1 MWATDG
7 ATPIGR
13 TLGAGIAALFVA
25 GSAQTAPATPHT
37 ITQADVERARQQ
49 HRMPTE
55 AELARV
61 PVPGAPR
68 IENLPQPVTH
78 LPVDFEAISKGFES
92 QAGAQAMAMSPR
104 KAGQRV
110 MIFVSFGMPTAALDR
125 LAAQAERL
133 GAILVLRGLVN
144 GSIVDTAARIRT
156 LIGTRK
162 VGVQIDP
169 QAFDRFGIAQTPSF
183 VLVESDDVTGRCARE
198 SCSQNLR
205 FAKVAGDVSLAY
217 ALRHLTAA
225 VKPDAPVAA
234 PTPTDRRTGP

>member
-1 MWATDG
+1 MWATDR
-7 ATPIGR
+7 ASPIGR
-13 TLGAGIAALFVA
+13 ALGAGLAALLLA
-25 GSAQTAPATPHT
+25 DSALGSPATPPT
-37 ITQADVERARQQ
+37 VTEADVERARQQ

-61 PVPGAPR
+61 PAPGAPR
-68 IENLPQPVTH
+68 IESLPQPMVR
-78 LPVDFEAISKGFES
+78 LPVDLEAISKGFDLPAGP
-92 QAGAQAMAMSPR
+92 QAAAMNPG
-104 KAGQRV
+104 KAGPKV
-110 MIFVSFGMPTAALDR
+110 LIFVSFAMPTAALHR

-133 GAILVLRGLVN
+133 GAILVLRGLIN

-169 QAFDRFGIAQTPSF
+169 HAFDRFGIAQTPSF
-183 VLVESDDVTGRCARE
+183 VLVESDDVTGKCARE
-198 SCSQNLR
+198 SCSQNFR

-225 VKPDAPVAA
+225 VTPAAPVAA
-234 PTPTDRRTGP
+234 PTPTDRKTGP